1 MMYKICVGG
10 IEAFCKDL
18 IVDQE
23 MNQYVY
29 FISVSGYQTAVKG
42 ILANLLK
49 GSMLNV
55 EIKREIHWIDR
66 VRENYVTK
74 IKKMPSG
81 YCHAVAIPKMAL
93 PRQDEQSKTEDF
105 LLISSDPGEVI
116 KHFYSH
122 LDQKTEIPLHPSW
135 TGWLWELFKTNE
147 WIERLNT
154 LAGDYTG
161 YLVSIHQ
168 GELLHEITQAIQS
181 RVPQIVN
188 CMRQSPKSI
197 TGGDDGNRIKLENLS

>member
-10 IEAFCKDL
+10 IEVYCQDL

-55 EIKREIHWIDR
+55 EINREIHWIDR
-66 VRENYVTK
+66 VRDNYVTR

-93 PRQDEQSKTEDF
+93 PRQNEENRTDDF
-105 LLISSDPGEVI
+105 LLITSDPGEVRNY
-116 KHFYSH
+116 FYRH
-122 LDQKTEIPLHPSW
+122 LDQRTEIPLHPSW
-135 TGWLWELFKTNE
+135 TDWLWELFKTNE

-154 LAGDYTG
+154 LIGDYTG
-161 YLVSIHQ
+161 YLISIHQ
-168 GELLHEITQAIQS
+168 GELLHEITQTIQLK
-181 RVPQIVN
+181 VPQIVN
-188 CMRQSPKSI
+188 CMRQNPKSI
-197 TGGDDGNRIKLENLS
+197 TGGDNGNRIKPENLS